1 MSNKLSITVPLS
13 FAIATKGKDGVAKM
27 LDNLTIARPKTRH
40 VKKLATIVGAD
51 VLKALISAPTRPAVA
66 IPPAEP
72 VEGDVKPPA
81 DEIDMA
87 ALATDVL
94 PSLLSPQKLDDF
106 LGLIADMA
114 SLTADE
120 VGELDPADFIAVLV
134 AVAGFFP
141 ALQSIAS
148 SSLART

>member
-13 FAIATKGKDGVAKM
+13 FAIATKGKDGAATM
-27 LDNLTIARPKTRH
+27 LDNLTVARPKTRH

-51 VLKALISAPTRPAVA
+51 ILKALLGTSGTADPSSA
-66 IPPAEP
+66 
-72 VEGDVKPPA
+72 DK
-81 DEIDMA
+81 IDMA
-87 ALATDVL
+87 ALATEVL

-106 LGLIADMA
+106 LALIADMA